1 MHHGIAAERAD
12 GPKRNFT
19 AETRSSAS
27 SKSIFIKPFFTRR
40 PLRLCGERSENFCM
54 PRKNRL
60 RELRITMLQNL
71 RGSRKL
77 RCNFE
82 IECYMQSEFLTTK
95 HTKATKNGKRIIIK
109 MRSAL
114 I

>member
-1 MHHGIAAERAD
+1 MKRWANHEAHEAHEAHEGYDLGVFKSRLKNNLPVLRA
-12 GPKRNFT
+12 
-19 AETRSSAS
+19 
-27 SKSIFIKPFFTRR
+27 
-40 PLRLCGERSENFCM
+40 LRT
-54 PRKNRL
+54 
-60 RELRITMLQNL
+60 TMIESL